1 MRWIRRLLFG
11 RGAEL
16 GVDGLGGFAGAGRA
30 QVGSLVADKGP
41 FDEAPAE
48 EIDLDP
54 DALPWEL
61 RDDEPRAS

>member
-1 MRWIRRLLFG
+1 MKWIRRLLFG

-30 QVGSLVADKGP
+30 QVGSLVPGEGP
-41 FDEAPAE
+41 FDRAPDEEA
-48 EIDLDP
+48 DLDP

-61 RDDEPRAS
+61 RDDPER